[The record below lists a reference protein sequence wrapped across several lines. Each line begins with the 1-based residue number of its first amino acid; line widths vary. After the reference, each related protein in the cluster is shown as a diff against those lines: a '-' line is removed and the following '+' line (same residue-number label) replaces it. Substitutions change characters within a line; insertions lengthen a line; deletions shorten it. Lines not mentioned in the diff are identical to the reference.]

1 MTTGRIAA
9 MSKALSR
16 ISRRRTLE
24 GAAAGF
30 VALGLLL
37 WWLLPLGEE
46 PPSGTIT
53 FSTGTRAGVY
63 QEYGARLRN
72 ELARDMPQLK
82 VRLLT
87 SDGSQ
92 ENVERVATGQADFTI
107 AAADAVDTFKIG
119 NEGVTDRLR
128 GVARLYDDYVQLVVP
143 PDSDIRSVA
152 DLKGKRVAIGL
163 PNSGVRLI
171 ATRVLEAAGIDPEK
185 DITPRSDGID
195 TGPKRLGRE
204 LDAFFWSSGVPTD
217 GLSDIAET
225 SAFRFVPIDADLVA
239 KVHAQGDAAQ
249 FYRATNMPESAYP
262 TIQDGDTVPTIA
274 VSNLLI
280 TRKDMDPRL
289 TEWLTRTVIKSRDG
303 IGAHVHSAQL
313 VDLRTAIYTDPLPLH
328 DGARNYYRSVKP

>member
-1 MTTGRIAA
+1 
-9 MSKALSR
+9 MSKALTR
-16 ISRRRTLE
+16 ISRSRALQGT
-24 GAAAGF
+24 AAGF

-63 QEYGARLRN
+63 QEYGALLRK

-107 AAADAVDTFKIG
+107 AAADAVDTFEIDDKTVI
-119 NEGVTDRLR
+119 DRLR

-171 ATRVLEAAGIDPEK
+171 ATRVLEAAGIDPAK

-195 TGPKRLGRE
+195 TGPKRLGHE

-217 GLSDIAET
+217 GLEDIAET
-225 SAFRFVPIDADLVA
+225 SSFRFVPIEADLVA
-239 KVHAQGDAAQ
+239 KVHAQGDAAH

-262 TIQDGDTVPTIA
+262 TIQNGDTVPTIA

-313 VDLRTAIYTDPLPLH
+313 VDLRTAIYTDPLTLH

>member
-1 MTTGRIAA
+1 
-9 MSKALSR
+9 MSKALTR
-16 ISRRRTLE
+16 ISRRHALR
-24 GAAAGF
+24 GGAAGF

-37 WWLLPLGEE
+37 WWLLPLGDE

-63 QEYGARLRN
+63 QEYGELLRN

-87 SDGSQ
+87 SAGSQ
-92 ENVERVATGQADFTI
+92 ENVERVATGKADFTI
-107 AAADAVDTFKIG
+107 AAADAVDTHQMG
-119 NEGVTDRLR
+119 GRSVTDRLR

-171 ATRVLEAAGIDPEK
+171 ATRVLRAAGIDPEK
-185 DITPRSDGID
+185 DITPRADGID
-195 TGPKRLGRE
+195 TGPKRLGHE
-204 LDAFFWSSGVPTD
+204 LDAFFWSGGLPTD
-217 GLSDIAET
+217 GLAKIAEA
-225 SAFRFVPIDADLVA
+225 SAFRFVPIDSDLVA
-239 KVHAQGDAAQ
+239 KVHAQGDTAH

-262 TIQDGDTVPTIA
+262 TVQNGDTVPTIA

-313 VDLRTAIYTDPLPLH
+313 VDLRTAIYTDPLTLH
-328 DGARNYYRSVKP
+328 DGAQRYYRSVKP

>member
-1 MTTGRIAA
+1 
-9 MSKALSR
+9 MSKALDR
-16 ISRRRTLE
+16 ISRSR
-24 GAAAGF
+24 AAQAAVAGV

-37 WWLLPLGEE
+37 WWLLPLGED

-63 QEYGARLRN
+63 QEYGELLRN
-72 ELARDMPQLK
+72 ELAKDMPQLK
-82 VRLLT
+82 VKLLT
-87 SDGSQ
+87 SAGSQ
-92 ENVERVATGQADFTI
+92 ENVERVATGKADFTI
-107 AAADAVDTFKIG
+107 AAADAVDTYKMSG
-119 NEGVTDRLR
+119 KPVTDRLR

-143 PDSDIRSVA
+143 PDSGIRSVA

-195 TGPKRLGRE
+195 TGPKRLGHE
-204 LDAFFWSSGVPTD
+204 LDAFFWSGGVPTD
-217 GLSDIAET
+217 GLEKIAES

-239 KVHAQGDAAQ
+239 KVHAQGDTAH

-262 TIQDGDTVPTIA
+262 TVQNGDTVATIA

-313 VDLRTAIYTDPLPLH
+313 VDLRTAIYTDPLALH
-328 DGARNYYRSVKP
+328 DGAQRYYRSVKP

>member
-1 MTTGRIAA
+1 

-16 ISRRRTLE
+16 ISRRRALE

-63 QEYGARLRN
+63 QEYGELLRN
-72 ELARDMPQLK
+72 ELAKDMPQLK

-119 NEGVTDRLR
+119 DQPVTDRLR

-163 PNSGVRLI
+163 PDSGVRLI

-195 TGPKRLGRE
+195 TGPKRLGHE

-217 GLSDIAET
+217 GLEKIAKT

-239 KVHAQGDAAQ
+239 KVHAQGDAAH

-262 TIQDGDTVPTIA
+262 TVQNGDTVPTIA
-274 VSNLLI
+274 VSNLLV

-313 VDLRTAIYTDPLPLH
+313 VDLRTAIYTDPLTLH
-328 DGARNYYRSVKP
+328 EGAQRYYRSVKP

>member
-1 MTTGRIAA
+1 
-9 MSKALSR
+9 MSKALTR
-16 ISRRRTLE
+16 ITRRRAVQ

-30 VALGLLL
+30 VALALLL
-37 WWLLPLGEE
+37 WWLLPLGED

-63 QEYGARLRN
+63 QEYGDLLRK
-72 ELARDMPQLK
+72 ELAKDMPQLK

-87 SDGSQ
+87 SAGSQ

-107 AAADAVDTFKIG
+107 AAADAVDTFRIDG
-119 NEGVTDRLR
+119 RPVTDRLR

-163 PNSGVRLI
+163 PHSGVRLI

-217 GLSDIAET
+217 GLEDIAKT
-225 SAFRFVPIDADLVA
+225 SGFRFVPIDTELVA
-239 KVHAQGDAAQ
+239 KMHAQGDAAH
-249 FYRATNMPESAYP
+249 FYRATSIPESAYRKV
-262 TIQDGDTVPTIA
+262 QNGEAVPTIA

-280 TRKDMDPRL
+280 TREDMDRRL
-289 TEWLTRTVIKSRDG
+289 TEWLTRTVIKSRDR

-313 VDLRTAIYTDPLPLH
+313 VDLRTAIYTDPLRLH
-328 DGARNYYRSVKP
+328 RGAKDYYRSVKP

>member
-1 MTTGRIAA
+1 
-9 MSKALSR
+9 MSEILTR
-16 ISRRRTLE
+16 NRRRRTLQ

-63 QEYGARLRN
+63 QEYGALLRK
-72 ELARDMPQLK
+72 ELAKDMPQLK
-82 VRLLT
+82 VKLLT

-92 ENVERVATGQADFTI
+92 ENVERVATGKADFTI
-107 AAADAVDTFKIG
+107 AAADAVDTYEVGDKPVI
-119 NEGVTDRLR
+119 NRLR

-143 PDSDIRSVA
+143 PNSDIRSVA

-163 PNSGVRLI
+163 PDSGVRLI

-195 TGPKRLGRE
+195 TGPERLGRE

-217 GLSDIAET
+217 GLEKIAET
-225 SAFRFVPIDADLVA
+225 SSFRFVPIDARLVA
-239 KVHAQGDAAQ
+239 KVHAQGDAAH

-262 TIQDGDTVPTIA
+262 TIQNGDTVPTIA

-313 VDLRTAIYTDPLPLH
+313 VDLRTAIYTDPLSLH
-328 DGARNYYRSVKP
+328 EGAQRYYRSVKP

>member
-1 MTTGRIAA
+1 
-9 MSKALSR
+9 MSKALTR
-16 ISRRRTLE
+16 ISRRRAVQGT
-24 GAAAGF
+24 AAGV

-63 QEYGARLRN
+63 QEYGELLRK
-72 ELARDMPQLK
+72 ELAKDMPQLK

-87 SDGSQ
+87 SAGSQ
-92 ENVERVATGQADFTI
+92 ENVERVATGKADFTI
-107 AAADAVDTFKIG
+107 AAADAVDSYKSG
-119 NEGVTDRLR
+119 GEPVTDRLR

-171 ATRVLEAAGIDPEK
+171 ATRVLQAAGIDPEK
-185 DITPRSDGID
+185 DITPRADGID
-195 TGPKRLGRE
+195 TGPKRLGHE
-204 LDAFFWSSGVPTD
+204 LDAFFWSGGVPTD
-217 GLSDIAET
+217 GLEKIAGA
-225 SAFRFVPIDADLVA
+225 SAFRFVPIDATLVA
-239 KVHAQGDAAQ
+239 KVHAQGDTAH

-262 TIQDGDTVPTIA
+262 TVQNGDTVPTIA

-280 TRKDMDPRL
+280 TREDMDPRL

-313 VDLRTAIYTDPLPLH
+313 VDLRTAIYTDPLTLH
-328 DGARNYYRSVKP
+328 DGARRYYRSVKP